1 MFGRGVSA
9 HLLAAQY
16 HHHHR
21 EQCQQQKYKQHHCG
35 YDASAAWHRSSNLT
49 RDVVVTAFAFNFG
62 VVLSDAG
69 PVWVYERYTQR
80 SRTCHLS
87 MQHACTSAEGPR
99 TTSGAMQSNRK
110 NAASATSLG
119 TAWVH
124 AHYPTTRTTDT
135 AAATRRPCCTRTPP
149 AAPRP
154 RSSPCLAPGVWAGSS
169 SASAPGGARTR
180 SLSAR
185 TRARSLPEGPR

>member
-87 MQHACTSAEGPR
+87 MQHACTSAAGGP
-99 TTSGAMQSNRK
+99 T
-110 NAASATSLG
+110 
-119 TAWVH
+119 H
-124 AHYPTTRTTDT
+124 DE
-135 AAATRRPCCTRTPP
+135 RR
-149 AAPRP
+149 
-154 RSSPCLAPGVWAGSS
+154 
-169 SASAPGGARTR
+169 
-180 SLSAR
+180 
-185 TRARSLPEGPR
+185 RAIKSHE